1 MQIQL
6 TLFVPHYIYI
16 WCSDQVNRSSELWLW
31 KHQTS
36 LQKMLK
42 FHGTKIIGWSCFA
55 VIFHPSKRP
64 TTLRNQVTD
73 YDCGMKLIGIFTQH
87 LEGVFS
93 WPLKASFSPQT
104 QFHRII
110 LGTPGNISQLKPC
123 AGSVCAQMHVGFSF
137 LCCWCAF
144 LGYLPFSYGHY
155 ALSEY
160 MCECVHI
167 PLWIRPEDEE
177 QTSFPILRAPLQH
190 HPWALFWSPHQPF
203 STATS

>member
-6 TLFVPHYIYI
+6 TLFVPRYIYI
-16 WCSDQVNRSSELWLW
+16 WCSDQANRSSELWLW
-31 KHQTS
+31 KHQTC

-93 WPLKASFSPQT
+93 WPLKTSFSPQT

-123 AGSVCAQMHVGFSF
+123 AGSVCAHECMWVSAFSPAGVPFWVISLF
-137 LCCWCAF
+137 LMVIM
-144 LGYLPFSYGHY
+144 LLVNI
-155 ALSEY
+155 
-160 MCECVHI
+160 CVSVRTCHCG
-167 PLWIRPEDEE
+167 
-177 QTSFPILRAPLQH
+177 
-190 HPWALFWSPHQPF
+190 
-203 STATS
+203 